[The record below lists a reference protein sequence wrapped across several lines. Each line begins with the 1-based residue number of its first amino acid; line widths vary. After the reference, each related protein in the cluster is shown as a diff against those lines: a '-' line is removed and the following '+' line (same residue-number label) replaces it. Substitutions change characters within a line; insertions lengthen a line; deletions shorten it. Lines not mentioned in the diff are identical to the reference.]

1 MKRREFLALA
11 ACMPWRSVSAADVPL
26 PGVHVFGRLPQPDAV
41 RRVFAAGAPA
51 AVLVHALAPDKL
63 LGWPWALSAEALAM
77 LAPAYRSLPLLGRLA
92 GRGSTM
98 PLERLVAL
106 APNLIIDCGTV
117 DANYLSAAE
126 RVHQQTGIA
135 YVLIDGRLADSARQL
150 RDAGHLLGARARGE
164 MLARHAHVA
173 LSTCEPERV
182 IEGSRV
188 YLARAA
194 DGLETPLPGS
204 VNGEC
209 IEAACATNVAR
220 GRGGLARV
228 SLEQLLVWAPDTIVT
243 QSAEF
248 FAWAR
253 QDASWQR
260 IAAVRR
266 GRLLLAPSLPFGWLD
281 GPPGINRLIG
291 VSWLREHLREAEPA
305 TDWIERAQDFHRLFY
320 GHAPSREQLAR
331 SLGAD

>member
-11 ACMPWRSVSAADVPL
+11 ACTPWLSVSAADAPL

-41 RRVFAAGAPA
+41 QRVFAAGAPA
-51 AVLVHALAPDKL
+51 AVLVHAVVPDKL

-106 APNLIIDCGTV
+106 APDLIIDSGTV

-126 RVHQQTGIA
+126 RVHQQTGIP

-150 RDAGHLLGARARGE
+150 RDAGQLLGAPARGD
-164 MLARHAHVA
+164 MLARHAQAA
-173 LSTCEPERV
+173 LPACDPARRSENP
-182 IEGSRV
+182 RV

-220 GRGGLARV
+220 GKGGLARV
-228 SLEQLLVWAPDTIVT
+228 SLEQLLVWAPDAIVT

-248 FAWAR
+248 FALAR
-253 QDASWQR
+253 QDASWQG
-260 IAAVRR
+260 IAAVRN

-291 VSWLREHLREAEPA
+291 VSWLRQRLREAEPA
-305 TDWIERAQDFHRLFY
+305 TDWIKRTQDFHRLFY
-320 GHAPSREQLAR
+320 GHAPSREQLAP
-331 SLGAD
+331 SLGAG